1 MADAWQVFRSALRD
15 LWDDLFTTAVV
26 NLLWLVLTLL
36 VVTAPPATLALFSVG
51 NRMAHGDPTDPGDF
65 LRAFR
70 RFVGVGWRWGAVQ
83 VVLLF
88 LLIGDIYLTG
98 RLSASPQ
105 ARLGQGLYIA
115 GLVVW
120 LLLQLYALPFLFEQE
135 TPSVRTALRNGIQML
150 GTNVGFSV
158 IVSAMLLL
166 ALAILTAAFCLSLAG
181 GGVLVALVGNHAV
194 LNRLAAY
201 RARGK

>member
-1 MADAWQVFRSALRD
+1 MADAWQVFRAALRD
-15 LWDDLFTTAVV
+15 LWGDLFTTAVV

-51 NRMAHGDPTDPGDF
+51 NRMARGDPTDPGDF
-65 LRAFR
+65 FRAFR
-70 RFVGVGWRWGAVQ
+70 RYFGVGWRWGAVQ
-83 VVLLF
+83 VVMLF

-98 RLSASPQ
+98 RLSSSSAAQ
-105 ARLGQGLYIA
+105 LGQGLYIA

-135 TPSVRTALRNGIQML
+135 TPGVRMALRNGIQML

-158 IVSAMLLL
+158 IMGALLLL
-166 ALAILTAAFCLSLAG
+166 ALAALTAAFALSLAG

-201 RARGK
+201 QAKGK